1 MGSSP
6 PSTPSPTPSS
16 FHPISAPIHPRPLTD
31 SRCERTSRQR
41 KGKKPAPLPFPPNEK
56 ETEGPAPPKKRRE
69 KQRGAPKRH
78 SPPLPPLL
86 FRIRSGG
93 RRERGRNPH
102 LLLLLFLLRHTTC
115 FHSSSSSSSFCFLA
129 VSQAVSGKKRVSGSP
144 LFLGVVG
151 PSWSRVVLFFFFPS
165 IQSEHKKPLPSLLL
179 PGKMVWAWKALSL
192 FRGGSGGLGGVPRNM
207 KRAGE
212 EAGSATRDGG
222 EGRGS
227 SRILTEEKEA

>member
-41 KGKKPAPLPFPPNEK
+41 KGKKPAPLPFPPSEK
-56 ETEGPAPPKKRRE
+56 ETEGPAPQKSRE

-78 SPPLPPLL
+78 SPPLLPS
-86 FRIRSGG
+86 FSGYAAVG
-93 RRERGRNPH
+93 GGKEGGTPI
-102 LLLLLFLLRHTTC
+102 
-115 FHSSSSSSSFCFLA
+115 SSSSFSSSDTPRASIPPPPPFAFLQSVRQCQA
-129 VSQAVSGKKRVSGSP
+129 RRESQGPPSSWASSAPLGPVLYFFSFSPPYSLNTRSPFLRCCCRGKWSGRG
-144 LFLGVVG
+144 
-151 PSWSRVVLFFFFPS
+151 
-165 IQSEHKKPLPSLLL
+165 
-179 PGKMVWAWKALSL
+179 KALSL